1 MIRDEFENIC
11 WRYYKLLEKSFVDI
25 LLYVE
30 LDKRNYSTFSYEF
43 VRHLQSIGAE
53 VDSVLKVICGFFNV

>member
-30 LDKRNYSTFSYEF
+30 LDKRNYSRNTES
-43 VRHLQSIGAE
+43 RKIQ
-53 VDSVLKVICGFFNV
+53 GFFL